1 MLPRPPAGFQ
11 SFKKRPT
18 SFIQAR
24 GRSQDKLRA
33 AMSDASKFD
42 REFVRGALTLAA
54 RPEVNHLLYIA
65 DTPIPPEDLRG
76 RKARRKLVY
85 AVTTARLAEHLSGPH
100 TRALVIPA
108 YDYSRVERV
117 KVALVSA
124 LTQGAFKEGD
134 LVLCIT
140 GKVGR
145 PVDTMM
151 QMRIGGSL
159 EDRLAI
165 EGVKLGDEF
174 NSQVVDAL
182 IQLAL
187 QIGQEGFEG
196 HPIGTILTI
205 GDHNDVMEK
214 SRQMTINPFQG
225 LSEAERNV
233 LDPKI
238 REAIK
243 NFSVLDGA
251 FVIREDGVVLAAG
264 RYLTAT
270 DEAVKIPLGLGARHA
285 AAAGITSSTNSIALA
300 VSQTSGAVRLFKGG
314 NIVLELHQTARR
326 TG

>member
-1 MLPRPPAGFQ
+1 
-11 SFKKRPT
+11 
-18 SFIQAR
+18 
-24 GRSQDKLRA
+24 
-33 AMSDASKFD
+33 MSEASKFD

-54 RPEVNHLLYIA
+54 RPEVDHLLYIS

-76 RKARRKLVY
+76 RKSRRKLVY
-85 AVTTARLAEHLSGPH
+85 AVTTPRLAEHLKGPQ

-124 LTQGAFKEGD
+124 LTQGAFKESD
-134 LVLCIT
+134 LVLCVT

-145 PVDTMM
+145 PVDMMM

>member
-1 MLPRPPAGFQ
+1 
-11 SFKKRPT
+11 
-18 SFIQAR
+18 
-24 GRSQDKLRA
+24 
-33 AMSDASKFD
+33 MSDASKFD
-42 REFVRGALTLAA
+42 REFLRAALSLAGKGD
-54 RPEVNHLLYIA
+54 VDHFLYIS
-65 DTPIPPEDLRG
+65 DVPIAPEDLR
-76 RKARRKLVY
+76 RQLARRKLVY
-85 AVTTARLAEHLSGPH
+85 AVTSAPLAHELLARKEK
-100 TRALVIPA
+100 ALVIPA
-108 YDYSRVERV
+108 YDYSRTERV

-124 LTQGAFKEGD
+124 LSQGAFKEGD
-134 LVLCIT
+134 LVLCMT
-140 GKVGR
+140 GRLGR
-145 PVDTMM
+145 SPDTLM

-159 EDRLAI
+159 DDRLAI

-196 HPIGTILTI
+196 HPIGTILAI
-205 GDHNDVMEK
+205 GDHTSVMEK

-225 LSEAERNV
+225 LSESERNV

-264 RYLTAT
+264 RYLSAS
-270 DEAVKIPLGLGARHA
+270 DEMVKIPLGLGARHA
-285 AAAGITSSTNSIALA
+285 AAASITSTTKCIALV

-326 TG
+326 T

>member
-1 MLPRPPAGFQ
+1 
-11 SFKKRPT
+11 
-18 SFIQAR
+18 
-24 GRSQDKLRA
+24 
-33 AMSDASKFD
+33 MSETSKFD
-42 REFVRGALTLAA
+42 REFLRAALSLAGKGD
-54 RPEVNHLLYIA
+54 VDHFLYISDVLIA
-65 DTPIPPEDLRG
+65 PEDLR
-76 RKARRKLVY
+76 RQLAKRKLVY
-85 AVTTARLAEHLSGPH
+85 AVTTPRLAQELLANKQ
-100 TRALVIPA
+100 RALVIPA
-108 YDYSRVERV
+108 YDYSRTERV

-124 LTQGAFKEGD
+124 LSQGAFAEGN
-134 LVLCIT
+134 LVLCMT
-140 GKVGR
+140 GKLGR
-145 PVDTMM
+145 PPDTLM

-159 EDRLAI
+159 DDRLAI

-196 HPIGTILTI
+196 HPIGTIITI
-205 GDHNDVMEK
+205 GDHNNVMEK

-238 REAIK
+238 RDAIK

-264 RYLTAT
+264 RYLSSA
-270 DEAVKIPLGLGARHA
+270 DEQVKIPLGLGARHA
-285 AAAGITSSTNSIALA
+285 AAAGITSTTQSVSLV
-300 VSQTSGAVRLFKGG
+300 VSQTSGAVRLFKDG

-326 TG
+326 I

>member
-1 MLPRPPAGFQ
+1 
-11 SFKKRPT
+11 
-18 SFIQAR
+18 
-24 GRSQDKLRA
+24 
-33 AMSDASKFD
+33 MSDTSKFD
-42 REFVRGALTLAA
+42 REFLRAALSLAGKGD
-54 RPEVNHLLYIA
+54 VDHFLYIS
-65 DTPIPPEDLRG
+65 DVPIAPEDLR
-76 RKARRKLVY
+76 RQQAKRKLVY
-85 AVTTARLAEHLSGPH
+85 AVTAPRMAEELLSKKQ
-100 TRALVIPA
+100 RALVIPA
-108 YDYSRVERV
+108 YDYSRTERV

-124 LTQGAFKEGD
+124 LSQGAFKEGD
-134 LVLCIT
+134 LVLCMT
-140 GKVGR
+140 GKLGR
-145 PVDTMM
+145 SPDTLM

-159 EDRLAI
+159 DDRLTI

-187 QIGQEGFEG
+187 QVGQEGFEG
-196 HPIGTILTI
+196 HPIGTIITI
-205 GDHNDVMEK
+205 GDHTSVMEK

-264 RYLTAT
+264 RYLSAS
-270 DEAVKIPLGLGARHA
+270 DETVKIPLGLGARHA
-285 AAAGITSSTNSIALA
+285 AAASITSTTKCIALV

-326 TG
+326 T

>member
-1 MLPRPPAGFQ
+1 
-11 SFKKRPT
+11 
-18 SFIQAR
+18 
-24 GRSQDKLRA
+24 
-33 AMSDASKFD
+33 MSEISKFD
-42 REFVRGALTLAA
+42 REFLRAALSLAGKG
-54 RPEVNHLLYIA
+54 EVDHLLYIS

-85 AVTTARLAEHLSGPH
+85 AVTTEKLAQELLS
-100 TRALVIPA
+100 TKNRALVIPG

-124 LTQGAFKEGD
+124 LSQGAFKEGD
-134 LVLCIT
+134 LVLCVT
-140 GKVGR
+140 GRVGR
-145 PVDTMM
+145 TVDTLM

-159 EDRLAI
+159 DDRVAI
-165 EGVKLGDEF
+165 EGVKLGDQF

-187 QIGQEGFEG
+187 EIGQEGFES
-196 HPIGTILTI
+196 HPIGTIITI
-205 GDHNDVMEK
+205 GDHTSVLEK

-264 RYLTAT
+264 RYLSSA
-270 DEAVKIPLGLGARHA
+270 DEEVRIPLGLGARHA
-285 AAAGITSSTNSIALA
+285 AAAGITSTTRCIALV
-300 VSQTSGAVRLFKGG
+300 VSQTSGAVRLFKEG

-326 TG
+326 T

>member
-1 MLPRPPAGFQ
+1 
-11 SFKKRPT
+11 
-18 SFIQAR
+18 
-24 GRSQDKLRA
+24 
-33 AMSDASKFD
+33 MSDASKFD
-42 REFVRGALTLAA
+42 REFLRAALSLAGKGD
-54 RPEVNHLLYIA
+54 VDHFLYIG
-65 DTPIPPEDLRG
+65 DVPIPAEDLR
-76 RKARRKLVY
+76 RQQAKRKLVY
-85 AVTTARLAEHLSGPH
+85 AVTSPRMAEELLAKKE
-100 TRALVIPA
+100 RALVIPA
-108 YDYSRVERV
+108 YDYSRTERV

-124 LTQGAFKEGD
+124 LSQGAFKEGD
-134 LVLCIT
+134 LVLCMT
-140 GKVGR
+140 GKLGR
-145 PVDTMM
+145 APDTLM

-159 EDRLAI
+159 DDRLTI

-187 QIGQEGFEG
+187 QVGQEGFEG

-205 GDHNDVMEK
+205 GDHTSVMEK

-225 LSEAERNV
+225 ISESERNV

-264 RYLTAT
+264 RYLSSS
-270 DEAVKIPLGLGARHA
+270 DEMVKIPLGLGARHA
-285 AAAGITSSTNSIALA
+285 AAAGITSSTHCIALV

-326 TG
+326 T

>member
-1 MLPRPPAGFQ
+1 
-11 SFKKRPT
+11 
-18 SFIQAR
+18 
-24 GRSQDKLRA
+24 
-33 AMSDASKFD
+33 MSENSKFD
-42 REFVRGALTLAA
+42 REFLRAALALAGKG
-54 RPEVNHLLYIA
+54 EVDHFLYIC
-65 DTPIPPEDLRG
+65 DIPIPPEDLRG
-76 RKARRKLVY
+76 RKCRRKLVY
-85 AVTTARLAEHLSGPH
+85 AVTLDTLAQEHLSRKVH
-100 TRALVIPA
+100 ALVIPA

-124 LTQGAFKEGD
+124 LSQGAFKEGD
-134 LVLCIT
+134 LVLCVT
-140 GKVGR
+140 GRVGH
-145 PVDTMM
+145 PVDTLM
-151 QMRIGGSL
+151 QMRIGGTL
-159 EDRLAI
+159 DDRVAI

-196 HPIGTILTI
+196 HPIGTIITI
-205 GDHNDVMEK
+205 GDHNHVLEK

-225 LSEAERNV
+225 LSESERNV

-264 RYLTAT
+264 RYLSAA
-270 DEAVKIPLGLGARHA
+270 DEEVKIPLGLGARHA
-285 AAAGITSSTNSIALA
+285 AAAGITSTTKCISLV

-326 TG
+326 I